1 MTTNTQTAFEVNVRQ
16 GLSDYPKHLHSK
28 FIYDKQGDELFKQIM
43 ELPEY
48 YLTNAE
54 YDILQQNKTAIC
66 KQFYAK
72 DGFDLIELGAGDGQK
87 TKLILQELVN
97 QKMNFNYLPIDIS
110 QHVLGDLKKSINKE
124 IPEVTMQCQQGSY
137 FDVLKGL
144 ANYNKRKKVILVLG
158 SNIGNLLH
166 KEAIDFLQQIQESM
180 GEYDMLFMG
189 FDQKKHPQLI
199 VNAYNDSQGVT
210 EAFNKNLLK
219 RINNEFNADFDLD
232 QFMHWENYDPET
244 GTARS
249 FLLSKIDQQVNIEDL
264 EMQVDFHKWET
275 IHTEISQKYNDDVV
289 NWLAGQASL
298 EIDTNFTD
306 KQEKYKN
313 YIFKTT

>member
-1 MTTNTQTAFEVNVRQ
+1 MKTNTQTEFEVNVRK

-28 FIYDKQGDELFKQIM
+28 FIYNKEGDELFKQIM

-48 YLTNAE
+48 YLTRAE
-54 YDILQQNKTAIC
+54 YDILQQNKKEIC

-87 TKLILQELVN
+87 TKLILQELVD
-97 QKMNFNYLPIDIS
+97 QKMDFNYLPIDIS
-110 QHVLGDLKKSINKE
+110 QNVLDDLEKNINKE
-124 IPEVTMQCQQGSY
+124 IPEVDIKCQQGSY
-137 FDVLKGL
+137 FDVLQGL

-166 KEAIDFLQQIQESM
+166 KEAIDFLQQIQQSM
-180 GEYDMLFMG
+180 GEFDMLFMG
-189 FDQKKHPQLI
+189 FDQKKHPQMI
-199 VNAYNDSQGVT
+199 VDAYNDSQGVT

-232 QFMHWENYDPET
+232 QFIHWESYDPET

-249 FLLSKIDQQVNIEDL
+249 FLISKIDQQVDIKALD
-264 EMQVDFHKWET
+264 MQVDFHQWET
-275 IHTEISQKYNDDVV
+275 IHTEISQKYTDEVV
-289 NWLAGQASL
+289 SWLVNKL
-298 EIDTNFTD
+298 N
-306 KQEKYKN
+306 
-313 YIFKTT
+313 

>member
-1 MTTNTQTAFEVNVRQ
+1 MITNTQTAFEVNVRQ
-16 GLSDYPKHLHSK
+16 GLSDYPKHLNSK

-48 YLTNAE
+48 YLTRAE
-54 YDILQQNKTAIC
+54 YDILQQNKTEIC

-97 QKMNFNYLPIDIS
+97 QKMDFNYLPIDIS
-110 QHVLGDLKKSINKE
+110 QNVLDDLEKNINSE
-124 IPEVTMQCQQGSY
+124 IPEVDIKCQQGSY

-166 KEAIDFLQQIQESM
+166 KEAIDFLQQIQQSM

-219 RINNEFNADFDLD
+219 RINDEFNADFDLD

-249 FLLSKIDQQVNIEDL
+249 FLISKIDQQVNIEDL

-313 YIFKTT
+313 YIFKRS

>member
-1 MTTNTQTAFEVNVRQ
+1 MTTNTQTAFEVNIRQ

-87 TKLILQELVN
+87 TKLILQELVD

-110 QHVLGDLKKSINKE
+110 QHVLDDLKKSINKE
-124 IPEVTMQCQQGSY
+124 IPEVAMQCQQGSY

-249 FLLSKIDQQVNIEDL
+249 FLLSKIDQQVSIEDL
-264 EMQVDFHKWET
+264 EMQVNFHKWET